1 MLLISFRVSTYG
13 HTVCTPFLYK
23 YGGTFHRLAS
33 STSMQCTTCTLKAES
48 YFLSLPTTSNTSNQ
62 SLFLKDVH
70 HLTSTAQHCILI
82 FNPIFLSTPFF
93 FVGFFFFFRSL
104 NVPRPSS
111 FSLHSHSAWW
121 PHLLFTHH
129 LHADDSLIHTFISN
143 LCSKPHTTSSLQEIS
158 I

>member
-93 FVGFFFFFRSL
+93 FVGFFFFFFPFLKCSQ
-104 NVPRPSS
+104 
-111 FSLHSHSAWW
+111 A
-121 PHLLFTHH
+121 LFFLTPF
-129 LHADDSLIHTFISN
+129 T
-143 LCSKPHTTSSLQEIS
+143 LCMVTSSTFYSPLTC
-158 I
+158 